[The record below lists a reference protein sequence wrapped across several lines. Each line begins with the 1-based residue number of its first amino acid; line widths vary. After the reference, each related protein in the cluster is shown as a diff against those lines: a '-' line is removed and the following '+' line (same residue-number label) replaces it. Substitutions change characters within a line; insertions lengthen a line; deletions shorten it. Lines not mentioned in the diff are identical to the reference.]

1 MTFGVWNEDVHSET
15 KQIPK
20 IAKAAAFKDSDI
32 VSLDEVNQS
41 AVINGSEGSA
51 YEVTL
56 NSCTCGSFKD
66 GKPCKHIYFLAIRL
80 GLFDGP
86 PEKNSAAAK
95 AFKAEIPNEI
105 ARYRELYFAGA
116 ISAEKFAAIAKAIEA
131 K

>member
-1 MTFGVWNEDVHSET
+1 MTFGVWDENVHLET

-32 VSLDEVNQS
+32 VSLDRS
-41 AVINGSEGSA
+41 AKSAIINGSEGNV

-56 NSCTCGSFKD
+56 NTCTCGSFKD
-66 GKPCKHIYFLAIRL
+66 GKPCKHIYCLAIRL

-86 PEKNSAAAK
+86 PEKNPTAAK
-95 AFKAEIPNEI
+95 AFKAEIPNEV
-105 ARYRELYFAGA
+105 AKYRELYFAGA
-116 ISAEKFAAIAKAIEA
+116 ISADKFAAIAKALES